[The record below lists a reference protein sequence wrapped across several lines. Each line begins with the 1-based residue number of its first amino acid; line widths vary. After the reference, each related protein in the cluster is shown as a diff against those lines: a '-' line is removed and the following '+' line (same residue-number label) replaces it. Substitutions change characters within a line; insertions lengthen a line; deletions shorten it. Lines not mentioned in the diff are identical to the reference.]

1 MMANVCR
8 FALMLMVLGCS
19 TAYVHAEKPTLEG
32 RWILIP
38 QAGTEIDLYGTLTL
52 EFKLREEGLNARRP
66 YFLLMHVREY
76 SNVQRVKSIIDK
88 LGPEFELVPLDVFIR
103 MAGEAPT
110 FKERF
115 LR

>member
-1 MMANVCR
+1 
-8 FALMLMVLGCS
+8 
-19 TAYVHAEKPTLEG
+19 
-32 RWILIP
+32 
-38 QAGTEIDLYGTLTL
+38 
-52 EFKLREEGLNARRP
+52 
-66 YFLLMHVREY
+66 MHVREY

-88 LGPEFELVPLDVFIR
+88 LGPEFELVPLDIFIR